1 MDDIRVIKNIF
12 TEDERLEIL
21 KSIKPF
27 LVDAEWLSLSCFGV
41 PDKIPGK
48 QSYPTLQH
56 SPDFKWIYDRFD
68 EIIKEKLNLDLDLYS
83 SWVNW
88 TDGRMEHINWHSHDK
103 DYASV
108 YYIQVPRF
116 INGTLFKNKF
126 YRSPQNS
133 MILFPGHLEHTAPIS
148 PFRWISK
155 YERYTMA
162 MDYNIRK
169 ES

>member
-56 SPDFKWIYDRFD
+56 SPDFKWIYDRFG
-68 EIIKEKLNLDLDLYS
+68 EIIKEKLNLAKLKRKKPEQYKALK
-83 SWVNW
+83 
-88 TDGRMEHINWHSHDK
+88 G
-103 DYASV
+103 AA
-108 YYIQVPRF
+108 
-116 INGTLFKNKF
+116 
-126 YRSPQNS
+126 
-133 MILFPGHLEHTAPIS
+133 TA
-148 PFRWISK
+148 ISK
-155 YERYTMA
+155 RQ
-162 MDYNIRK
+162 
-169 ES
+169 